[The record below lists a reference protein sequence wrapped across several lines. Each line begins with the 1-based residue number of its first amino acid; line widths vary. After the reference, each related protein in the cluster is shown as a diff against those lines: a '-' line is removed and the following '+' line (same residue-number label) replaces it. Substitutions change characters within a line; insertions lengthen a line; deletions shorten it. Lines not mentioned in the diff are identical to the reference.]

1 MRNLSEALDW
11 NSFHSWFSLRRACV
25 CVCVCVLFV
34 CHLLEELQEAARS
47 HGEFMPTKDISQS
60 FAVAELQKF
69 SLSHFVRNLRNG
81 EIQES
86 RFPRFSERVT
96 RAQQRSVVICTVHS
110 LWSSVQF
117 FHILSRNL
125 EELESKETANW
136 FDIVRGYRW
145 FVFSVVE

>member
-1 MRNLSEALDW
+1 MANSLERERFNKRCSCAIYRRPWIEILSTRGSRYVA
-11 NSFHSWFSLRRACV
+11 HVCV

-34 CHLLEELQEAARS
+34 CHLLEELQETARS

-110 LWSSVQF
+110 L
-117 FHILSRNL
+117 
-125 EELESKETANW
+125 
-136 FDIVRGYRW
+136 
-145 FVFSVVE
+145 